1 MLIAPAVGG
10 RGLCIALIGEIM
22 RLGFDEMR
30 LHRLGLNVFDG
41 NTAAIACYERAD
53 FVKEGHLRDV
63 ARASSGDWSVFV
75 LGMLGSDPRPEPSA
89 TERGNQCE

>member
-1 MLIAPAVGG
+1 MLIAPAV
-10 RGLCIALIGEIM
+10 RGLGTVVIGEIM
-22 RLGFDEMR
+22 RLGFAKIR
-30 LHRLGLNVFDG
+30 LDRLGLNVFDG

-75 LGMLGSDPRPEPSA
+75 LGMLASDPRPEPSA
-89 TERGNQCE
+89 TERGNQRE